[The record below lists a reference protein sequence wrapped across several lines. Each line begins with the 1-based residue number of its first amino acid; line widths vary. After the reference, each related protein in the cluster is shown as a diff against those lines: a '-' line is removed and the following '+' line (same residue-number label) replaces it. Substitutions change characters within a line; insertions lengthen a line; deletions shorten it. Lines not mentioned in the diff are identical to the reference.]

1 LSGSTL
7 LAVSFSEFTNI
18 EFLYTKQYCTQEDSD
33 YLYAKLTLMDFLLKP
48 WPWYVSG
55 PLIALV
61 MAILVFFGKTF
72 GMSSNLRT
80 LCSIG
85 GAGKYSDFF
94 RFDWKAQKWN
104 LTVVLGAIIGG
115 FLAVNFLSD
124 GSAIDLSSE
133 TTVDLQEFGF
143 SNIGATLLPQEIYS
157 WENVFT
163 LKGMSILI
171 IAGFLVGF
179 GTRYAGGCT
188 SGHAITGLSNLQL
201 PSLIAVIG
209 FFIGGLIMTHFL
221 LPIIF

>member
-1 LSGSTL
+1 M
-7 LAVSFSEFTNI
+7 EI
-18 EFLYTKQYCTQEDSD
+18 IQQ
-33 YLYAKLTLMDFLLKP
+33 P

-55 PLIALV
+55 PLIAVV
-61 MAILVFFGKTF
+61 MALLVFFGKTF

-85 GAGKYSDFF
+85 GAGKYASFF

-104 LTVVLGAIIGG
+104 LTVVLGTIIGG
-115 FLAVNFLSD
+115 FIAVQWLSD
-124 GSAIDLSSE
+124 GSLIALNPQ
-133 TTVDLQEFGF
+133 TVVDLNALGF
-143 SNIGATLLPQEIYS
+143 ENVGTTLLPDEIYEWKHVVS
-157 WENVFT
+157 
-163 LKGMSILI
+163 LKGLSILI

-209 FFIGGLIMTHFL
+209 FFVGGLIMTHFV
-221 LPIIF
+221 LPLIFSA

>member
-1 LSGSTL
+1 ME
-7 LAVSFSEFTNI
+7 V
-18 EFLYTKQYCTQEDSD
+18 
-33 YLYAKLTLMDFLLKP
+33 LLKP

-55 PLIALV
+55 PLISLV
-61 MAILVFFGKTF
+61 MLFLVYFGKTF
-72 GMSSNLRT
+72 GMSSNLQT
-80 LCSIG
+80 LCTIG

-115 FLAVNFLSD
+115 FIAVVFLSD
-124 GSAIDLSSE
+124 GSTIDLSPATFS
-133 TTVDLQEFGF
+133 DLKEFGF
-143 SNIGATLLPQEIYS
+143 SNIGTTLLPEEIYS
-157 WENVFT
+157 WKNVLT
-163 LKGMSILI
+163 LKGMSILV

-209 FFIGGLIMTHFL
+209 FFIGGLLMTHFL
-221 LPIIF
+221 LPLIFTP

>member
-1 LSGSTL
+1 M
-7 LAVSFSEFTNI
+7 EI
-18 EFLYTKQYCTQEDSD
+18 
-33 YLYAKLTLMDFLLKP
+33 LLKP

-61 MAILVFFGKTF
+61 MLFLVYFGKTF

-80 LCSIG
+80 LCTIG
-85 GAGKYSDFF
+85 GAGKYSNFF

-115 FLAVNFLSD
+115 FIAVAFLSD
-124 GSAIDLSSE
+124 GSTIDLSPATFS
-133 TTVDLQEFGF
+133 DLEEFGF
-143 SNIGATLLPQEIYS
+143 SNIGTTLLPEEIYS
-157 WENVFT
+157 WKNVLT
-163 LKGMSILI
+163 LKGMSILV

-209 FFIGGLIMTHFL
+209 FFIGGLLMTHFL
-221 LPIIF
+221 LPLIFVP